1 MNTWLWKDLEFTGRG
16 ARRPPSIQG
25 LRKLGD
31 YAGRDIR
38 RIIIPFANS
47 FGLIQSKLNV
57 LLSGAK
63 SLEQLEIGFPM
74 RGLEVPRYAGMCKS
88 LKHLKLSHFNP
99 ALANKHSEPDVISA
113 FPLSFIINVA
123 DVLEHLHLDGLPSD
137 WFRETSVPSLPRLRS
152 LRMQL
157 KPTTLQTLPLVG

>member
-1 MNTWLWKDLEFTGRG
+1 MNSWLWKDLEFTGRG
-16 ARRPPSIQG
+16 ARKAPTTQG

-38 RIIIPFANS
+38 RIIIPFARS
-47 FGLIQSKLNV
+47 FGLLQSRLNV

-88 LKHLKLSHFNP
+88 LKQLKLSHFNP
-99 ALANKHSEPDVISA
+99 AMANQHSEPDVINA
-113 FPLSFIINVA
+113 FPLSFIVNVA
-123 DVLEHLHLDGLPSD
+123 DTLEHLHLDGLPSD
-137 WFRETSVPSLPRLRS
+137 WFRETGVPSLPRLRS

-157 KPTTLQTLPLVG
+157 KPTTLQTLPLVS